1 MPTIRQVLAV
11 IRADET
17 LGPNRKAF
25 LIDQIGTYALKAQNQ
40 LDSKPKK
47 IRAVK
52 TGTQLLTLEQWEA
65 ARGKELHFTDFK
77 DWIFKTGLIEFQ
89 VRLMIEEFRA
99 EMQAKGKQYAN
110 FKMAFQTYLT
120 KGYLSKKFREC
131 LAERHET
138 VIHTRGINL

>member
-1 MPTIRQVLAV
+1 MTTIA
-11 IRADET
+11 
-17 LGPNRKAF
+17 
-25 LIDQIGTYALKAQNQ
+25 ALKKEIAGAGYFNAEQKKWLLNGIDKA
-40 LDSKPKK
+40 LNSITVVDAAKPRK
-47 IRAVK
+47 IRNVK
-52 TGTQLLTLEQWEA
+52 TGTNLLTLEQWEA

-77 DWIFKTGLIEFQ
+77 DWIFKTGLIEYQ
-89 VRLMIEEFRA
+89 VRVMIEEFRA

-131 LAERHET
+131 LAENNAT

>member
-1 MPTIRQVLAV
+1 MATVKQVLAA
-11 IRADET
+11 ISQDGT
-17 LGPNRKAF
+17 LGPNQKRFVTEAIQRAETWCQLQAGPKPRKITNAKG
-25 LIDQIGTYALKAQNQ
+25 L
-40 LDSKPKK
+40 
-47 IRAVK
+47 V
-52 TGTQLLTLEQWEA
+52 TLEQWEE

-120 KGYLSKKFREC
+120 KGYLSKKFKEC
-131 LAERHET
+131 MAENHAT
-138 VIHTRGINL
+138 VIHTRGVNL